1 MIRNCLMGRARE
13 GLGGPQIN
21 GLGFTYATNMLPP
34 GRAVQAERP
43 GTLHAYCVRC
53 KPLLGCPLGAI
64 LVVRSCGGAMVKPS
78 TTKLSSR
85 GQVVIPEE
93 IRNRLGLEPGD
104 QFVVVGE
111 GNVVIL
117 KAVEPPNAKELKALL
132 DQVQRAAKE
141 AGVTPEDVERAIR
154 EVRASK

>member
-1 MIRNCLMGRARE
+1 M
-13 GLGGPQIN
+13 
-21 GLGFTYATNMLPP
+21 
-34 GRAVQAERP
+34 VQ
-43 GTLHAYCVRC
+43 
-53 KPLLGCPLGAI
+53 
-64 LVVRSCGGAMVKPS
+64 PS

-93 IRNRLGLEPGD
+93 IRNRLGLEPGA

-111 GNVVIL
+111 GDVVVL
-117 KAVEPPNAKELKALL
+117 KALKPPKMKEFKALL
-132 DQVQRAAKE
+132 DRVQRAATA

>member
-1 MIRNCLMGRARE
+1 
-13 GLGGPQIN
+13 
-21 GLGFTYATNMLPP
+21 
-34 GRAVQAERP
+34 
-43 GTLHAYCVRC
+43 
-53 KPLLGCPLGAI
+53 
-64 LVVRSCGGAMVKPS
+64 MVKPS

-117 KAVEPPNAKELKALL
+117 KAVEPPDPRELRALM
-132 DQVQRAAKE
+132 DRVQEAAAA
-141 AGVTPEDVERAIR
+141 AGVTPEEVEQAIR